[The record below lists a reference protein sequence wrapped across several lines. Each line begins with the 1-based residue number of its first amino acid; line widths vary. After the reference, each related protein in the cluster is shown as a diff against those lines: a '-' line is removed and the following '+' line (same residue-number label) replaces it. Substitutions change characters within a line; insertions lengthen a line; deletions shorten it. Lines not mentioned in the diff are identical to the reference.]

1 MLLRN
6 YLKNKT
12 AVLLVALAILLA
24 ATGIVV
30 YKMVSAPKTP
40 QPTADEPV
48 EILPQ
53 VDASVS
59 VNLTKSKAKDN
70 TLVLSISG
78 LGSKYTKVAYEI
90 SYESQG
96 TTQGVTSQPLD
107 VSGKDSFV
115 RDDIYMG
122 TCSRNV
128 CRPHLGVKKVS
139 LVLEFT
145 DTSGKKSQFTKDYDL

>member
-1 MLLRN
+1 MLLKN

-12 AVLLVALAILLA
+12 VLSVVLAILLV
-24 ATGIVV
+24 ATGVVV
-30 YKMVSAPKTP
+30 YKMVSAPKTAP
-40 QPTADEPV
+40 PVAEEPV

-53 VDASVS
+53 VDASV
-59 VNLTKSKAKDN
+59 VVGLTKSKIKDN

-78 LGSKYTKVAYEI
+78 LAGKYTKVAYEI
-90 SYESQG
+90 SYDSQG

-107 VSGKDSFV
+107 VTGKDSFV